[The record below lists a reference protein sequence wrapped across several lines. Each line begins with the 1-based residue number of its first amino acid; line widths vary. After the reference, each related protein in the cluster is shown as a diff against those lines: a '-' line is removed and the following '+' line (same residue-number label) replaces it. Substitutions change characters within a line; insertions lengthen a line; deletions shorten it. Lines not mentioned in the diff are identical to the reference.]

1 MTDVRRLNAVSAR
14 AVTLRDAAPADRP
27 FLLALYASTRSD
39 ELALTGWSPETR
51 EVFVQMQYQAQQADY
66 QRRHPESVCQVIESD
81 GHPAGRLWVARDDDG
96 LHVLDIALVPA
107 ARGHGIGTACLRSV
121 LDDAREARRDVR
133 LSVLAGNPARRLYE
147 RLGFVARG
155 KAGLHQTMSWTPPPG
170 DHRRA
175 PANDFP
181 LEMRH
186 EQA

>member
-1 MTDVRRLNAVSAR
+1 MTDARRLNAVFAR
-14 AVTLRDAAPADRP
+14 AATLRDAGPADRP

-39 ELALTGWSPETR
+39 ELAQTGWSPETR

-66 QRRHPESVCQVIESD
+66 LRRHPGSVCHIIESD
-81 GHPAGRLWVARDDDG
+81 NRPVGRLWVARAVDG
-96 LHVLDIALVPA
+96 LHVLDIALIPA
-107 ARGHGIGTACLRSV
+107 LRGCGIGTACLRSV
-121 LDDAREARRDVR
+121 LDEAREAQLDVR
-133 LSVLAGNPARRLYE
+133 LSVLVGNPARRLYE

-155 KAGLHQTMSWTPPPG
+155 EAGLHQAMSWTPPPG

-175 PANDFP
+175 SANDFS